1 MRHKSQEEKTAEQ
14 LAKLVCDLRLDIE
27 QVGVYVGRMLP
38 ATTFR
43 RLQVIAE
50 SAEHENQKTKFRIQN
65 YPILD

>member
-14 LAKLVCDLRLDIE
+14 LAKIVCDLRLDIE

-38 ATTFR
+38 STTFH

-50 SAEHENQKTKFRIQN
+50 SAEHEKSKAKFRIEN
-65 YPILD
+65 IPFYE